1 MTAHRRPTRRATGF
15 AGVLLAVALLVAA
28 CSVPTD
34 GEARPLDPARLDA
47 VASDKQNCG
56 APGVGTT
63 SVDAHVYLVSQKD
76 EPPYVLAVDRVI
88 GNTDEA
94 TPYAVLNALVN
105 CRVSE
110 EDRRRGLATAL
121 PDDLQLLGVDPV
133 AEQPGMFE
141 VRLELLRNGRTTADD
156 LDKLAVA
163 QMFFTLTDE
172 RVTVRV
178 RGVRFSVD
186 GRPKAVNTDNRT
198 VGVTSFV
205 GRDDFAASSPRVVGT
220 TTTAPTTTAAPTTA
234 APTTTGRGTG
244 PTGATAASGTR

>member
-1 MTAHRRPTRRATGF
+1 MNHRRPRHRTAALARG
-15 AGVLLAVALLVAA
+15 LLALGLLAAA

-34 GEARPLDPARLDA
+34 GEAHPLDPARLDA
-47 VASDKQNCG
+47 VATAKQNCA

-63 SVDAHVYLVSQKD
+63 SVTARVYLVSQKD
-76 EPPYVLAVDRVI
+76 EPPYVLAVERVI
-88 GNTDEA
+88 GNTDQA
-94 TPYAVLNALVN
+94 TPYAVLDALVN

-110 EDRRRGLATAL
+110 EDRRSGLATAL

-133 AEQPGMFE
+133 ADQPGMFE
-141 VRLELLRNGRTTADD
+141 VRLGLLRNGRTAVDD

-178 RGVRFSVD
+178 RGVRFNID

-198 VGVTSFV
+198 VGVASFV
-205 GRDDFAASSPRVVGT
+205 GRDDFAASSPRVVRT
-220 TTTAPTTTAAPTTA
+220 TTTVPTTTTAAPTTTA
-234 APTTTGRGTG
+234 RSTG
-244 PTGATAASGTR
+244 PTGATASSTTR